1 MRATPQNIQT
11 VAADLDH
18 PEGLNFGPDGMLY
31 AGGEA
36 GQVYRI
42 DPKTGNV
49 DHYATAEGFLIL
61 GVTLD
66 GNGNL
71 YGAHVGRQEI
81 VKVTPDGGVSSFSKG
96 APGHDLA
103 NPNYGVFDTA
113 GNFYYTDSGDYWNPT
128 GTLLVVRPDGTTEFF
143 HAGPLAF
150 PNGCAIDPAEE
161 YLYIVQ
167 SIGPNIARLPLKGGS
182 TTAAPEVCIE
192 LPDMVPDGIA
202 FDDRGRLVISCYRP
216 DHILLGE
223 VSGAWEVL
231 VEDPSAELMNRPTNV
246 ALRDG
251 KVYFANLGGWHLGAF
266 DFDAGP
272 APLRYPKVE

>member
-1 MRATPQNIQT
+1 MLATPQNIQT
-11 VAADLDH
+11 VASDLDH

-42 DPKTGNV
+42 DPQTGKV

-81 VKVTPDGGVSSFSKG
+81 VKVTPDGVVSSYSKG
-96 APGHDLA
+96 VAGRELV
-103 NPNYGVFDTA
+103 NPNYAVFDTE
-113 GNFYYTDSGDYWNPT
+113 GNLYYTDSGDCWNPS
-128 GTLLVVRPDGTTEFF
+128 GSLLIVRPDGTTEFF
-143 HAGPLAF
+143 HEGPLDF
-150 PNGCAIDPAEE
+150 PNGNAIDPAEE
-161 YLYIVQ
+161 YLYFVQ

-182 TTAAPEVCIE
+182 TTPEVCIE

-223 VSGAWEVL
+223 LSGSWEVL
-231 VEDPSAELMNRPTNV
+231 MEDPSAELLNRPTNV

-272 APLRYPKVE
+272 APLHYPKLA